1 MRPKLDQHLDYFILA
16 ALAALCYVLFFY
28 QLGGVGLM
36 GPDEPRYAA
45 VARTMYETGD
55 YITPRLW
62 GETWFEK
69 PVLMYWLAAIGYAL
83 FGVGETG
90 ARFPSA
96 LGATLSVFLIYWCG
110 RRLFSRWTGFAAA
123 LILVSSLG
131 FFALARAASMDMPL
145 TAALTAALVFFL
157 LGHEADEGP
166 RRWYFYGFYAAL
178 GFGVLAKGPIAIL
191 LPALTLVLFLLWR
204 GGRREWR
211 GWHLEGVLVTILV
224 AAPWYIAVTWVNGW
238 EFIQVFLLDHN
249 LQRFATDV
257 YGHDRPFYFYVPVLL
272 LMMFPWT
279 FLLIPALRRR
289 FAKNEQ
295 LILMWALIPFVFFSL
310 SGSKLPAYILPMAP
324 PIALLCARELCAETS
339 RLFKLATFL
348 QALLVVA
355 VGVTFGFFGEAINVD
370 FALAPVVLVTA
381 ALVIAGALIAIG
393 VWLPPPVLGAFNV
406 VTIGIVVFAITNA
419 FFPRAE
425 NLETMRPWTG
435 KLDRFVSENQEVLL
449 YKPDRWMEY
458 GLQFYR
464 DNRTRTALSEE
475 QLAEMTDPGGARL
488 LCIAEDRLLDELSTS
503 NAVEV
508 EVVETVGNQA
518 AFWVWRLP

>member
-1 MRPKLDQHLDYFILA
+1 MRPKLDQHLDYFIVI
-16 ALAALCYVLFFY
+16 ALAALCYVLLFH

-45 VARTMYETGD
+45 VARAMYETGD

-62 GETWFEK
+62 GDPWFEK

-90 ARFPSA
+90 ARFPSV
-96 LGATLSVFLIYWCG
+96 LGATLSVFFIYWCG
-110 RRLFSRWTGFAAA
+110 RRLFSRGTGFAAA

-131 FFALARAASMDMPL
+131 FLALGRAASMDMPL
-145 TAALTAALVFFL
+145 TASLTAALVFFL
-157 LGHEADEGP
+157 LGYESEEGS

-204 GGRREWR
+204 GGRHEWKQ
-211 GWHLEGVLVTILV
+211 WHLEGVLVTILV
-224 AAPWYIAVTWVNGW
+224 AAPWYIAVTWANGW
-238 EFIQVFLLDHN
+238 EFVRVFILDHN
-249 LQRFATDV
+249 LQRFATDT
-257 YGHDRPFYFYVPVLL
+257 YGHDRPFYFFVPVLP

-289 FAKNEQ
+289 FRKNEQ
-295 LILMWALIPFVFFSL
+295 LILMWALVPFVFFSL

-324 PIALLCARELCAETS
+324 PIALLCARELCSETS
-339 RLFKLATFL
+339 RLFKLAVVL

-370 FALAPVVLVTA
+370 FAIAPIALVSA
-381 ALVIAGALIAIG
+381 ALVLAGALVAIG
-393 VWLPPPVLGAFNV
+393 MLLPPAVLGGFNV
-406 VTIGIVVFAITNA
+406 VTIGILVFAITNA
-419 FFPRAE
+419 FYPRADT
-425 NLETMRPWTG
+425 LETMRPWTG
-435 KLDRFVSENQEVLL
+435 KLERFVSESQEVIL

-464 DNRTRTALSEE
+464 DNRIQKALSEQE
-475 QLAEMTDPGGARL
+475 LAELTDPGGARL

-508 EVVETVGNQA
+508 EVVETSGNQA

>member
-1 MRPKLDQHLDYFILA
+1 MRPKLDQHLDYFIVI
-16 ALAALCYVLFFY
+16 ALAALCYVLLFH

-45 VARTMYETGD
+45 VARAMYETGD

-62 GETWFEK
+62 GDPWFEK

-90 ARFPSA
+90 ARFPSV
-96 LGATLSVFLIYWCG
+96 LGATLSVFFIYWCG
-110 RRLFSRWTGFAAA
+110 RRLFSRGTGFAAA

-131 FFALARAASMDMPL
+131 FLALGRAASMDMPL
-145 TAALTAALVFFL
+145 TASLTAALVFFL
-157 LGHEADEGP
+157 LGYESEEGS

-204 GGRREWR
+204 GGRHEWKQ
-211 GWHLEGVLVTILV
+211 WHLEGVLVTILV
-224 AAPWYIAVTWVNGW
+224 AAPWYIAVTWANGW
-238 EFIQVFLLDHN
+238 EFVRVFILDHN
-249 LQRFATDV
+249 LQRFATDT
-257 YGHDRPFYFYVPVLL
+257 YGHDRPFYFFVPVLP

-289 FAKNEQ
+289 FRKNEQ
-295 LILMWALIPFVFFSL
+295 LILMWALVPFVFFSL

-324 PIALLCARELCAETS
+324 PIALLCARELCSETS
-339 RLFKLATFL
+339 RLFKLAVVL

-370 FALAPVVLVTA
+370 FAIAPIALVSA
-381 ALVIAGALIAIG
+381 ALVLAGALVAIG
-393 VWLPPPVLGAFNV
+393 MLLPPAVLGGFNV
-406 VTIGIVVFAITNA
+406 VTIGILVFAITNA
-419 FFPRAE
+419 FYPRADT
-425 NLETMRPWTG
+425 LETMRPWTG
-435 KLDRFVSENQEVLL
+435 KLERFVSESQEVIL

-464 DNRTRTALSEE
+464 NNRIQKALSEQE
-475 QLAEMTDPGGARL
+475 LAELTDPGGARL

-508 EVVETVGNQA
+508 EVVETSGNQA